1 MDYLLDS
8 DIINIMYDDQ
18 RKEEHN
24 IIHTRLSQL
33 TDEDRLLT
41 SVLVIYEMEYS
52 YFNAPENKKTA
63 IRNTINSIIDD
74 FDALLPINQSAAPIF
89 GELKAKLKTKK
100 NLSRKE
106 MRKHNVDL
114 MLASTAIDT
123 SSVLVCNDDIYREI
137 SDLNENLIF
146 QNWLNN

>member
-18 RKEEHN
+18 RKDDHN
-24 IIHTRLSQL
+24 RIHTRLSQL

-52 YFNAPENKKTA
+52 YFNAPVNKKTA
-63 IRNTINSIIDD
+63 IRNTINSISCD
-74 FDALLPINQSAAPIF
+74 FDALLPIYHSAAPIF
-89 GELKAKLKTKK
+89 GELKAKLKIEK
-100 NLSRKE
+100 NFSRKE
-106 MRKHNVDL
+106 MRKHNIDL

-123 SSVLVCNDDIYREI
+123 SSVLVCNDDIYRVI
-137 SDLNENLIF
+137 SILNKNLVYE
-146 QNWLNN
+146 NWLK